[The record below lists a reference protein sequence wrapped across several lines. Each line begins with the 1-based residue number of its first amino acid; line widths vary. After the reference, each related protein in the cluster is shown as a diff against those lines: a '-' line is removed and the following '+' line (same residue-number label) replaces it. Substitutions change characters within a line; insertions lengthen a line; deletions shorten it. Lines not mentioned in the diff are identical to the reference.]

1 MCYKNKKKRIADIV
15 QNCGIADN
23 CGHAANCG
31 HCGI

>member
-1 MCYKNKKKRIADIV
+1 LWTLYR
-15 QNCGIADN
+15 IADN